1 MRIFSQKMTD
11 NKLKQIRKRIDSI
24 DIEMQSLLS
33 RRAQLSLEVK
43 EIKKT
48 DQAKLKPG
56 REAQILRA
64 LIERHSGHFPKLE
77 LIRIWREILSASLQL
92 QGLLVLAVYKPA
104 NKNDDDWGYISSARG
119 HFGSNAPITTYPSQR
134 RVIEAILENECLIG
148 ILPIPVRNEKDPWWR
163 HLAVQGNTAKNGIT
177 SKPARIIAKLPF
189 SAPRTEHGPSRSEAI
204 ECVVISKSEADPSG
218 IDETY
223 VVLDFSENIPDTRID
238 TRLAENNMVGS
249 TISIWHDL
257 EAPQRWLCLIRVNGF
272 ILPDNVKLD
281 RLKEGFSE
289 ILNQV
294 TILGSYAT
302 PLNSEV
308 LSLNN
313 SLKRD

>member
-1 MRIFSQKMTD
+1 MAD
-11 NKLKQIRKRIDSI
+11 NKLKQIRKRIDTI
-24 DIEMQSLLS
+24 DVEIQSLLS
-33 RRAQLSLEVK
+33 HRAQLSLEVK

-48 DQAKLKPG
+48 DHAKLKPG
-56 REAQILRA
+56 REAQILRD
-64 LIERHSGHFPKLE
+64 LIERHSGHFPKLG

-104 NKNDDDWGYISSARG
+104 NKNNDDWGYISSARE
-119 HFGSNAPITTYPSQR
+119 HFGSNTPITTYPSQR
-134 RVIEAILENECLIG
+134 RVIEAILENECSVG

-189 SAPRTEHGPSRSEAI
+189 FAPRIEHGPSKSEAI
-204 ECVVISKSEADPSG
+204 ECVVISKIEADPSG

-223 VVLDFSENIPDTRID
+223 IVLDFSENIPDTRID

-249 TISIWHDL
+249 TVSIWHDS
-257 EAPQRWLCLIRVNGF
+257 EAPQRWLCLIRISGF
-272 ILPDNVKLD
+272 ILSNNVKLD

-289 ILNQV
+289 MLNQV
-294 TILGSYAT
+294 TIIGCFAT
-302 PLNSEV
+302 PLNTEV